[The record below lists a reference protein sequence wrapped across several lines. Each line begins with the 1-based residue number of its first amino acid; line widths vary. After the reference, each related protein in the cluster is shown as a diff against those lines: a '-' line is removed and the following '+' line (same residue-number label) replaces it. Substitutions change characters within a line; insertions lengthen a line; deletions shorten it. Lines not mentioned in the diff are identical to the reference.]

1 MKRDAVIV
9 SAVRTAIARQ
19 GGALA
24 TLPVHMFAVQVIACD
39 RELEMDPEKVNIN
52 GGAIAHGHPLGATGA
67 ILITKAV
74 YELKRR
80 SGKYALITACIG
92 GGQGIATIIERE

>member
-1 MKRDAVIV
+1 MKPLLLKCLLVTENL
-9 SAVRTAIARQ
+9 S
-19 GGALA
+19 
-24 TLPVHMFAVQVIACD
+24 FN
-39 RELEMDPEKVNIN
+39 PEKLNVN

-80 SGKYALITACIG
+80 EGRYALVTACIG
-92 GGQGIATIIERE
+92 GGQGIALVLERE